1 MLSGEYEIITTK
13 KMGHISVRFRCFN
26 RHNENQGDE
35 TMSKKIALAAAL
47 LAFMSGTAFAKST
60 LTLYTSQPT
69 EDAQMTVS
77 AFEQAH
83 PDVEVKWIRDGTAK
97 LIARMQAEISAG
109 GASPDVLLIADSV
122 SMESL
127 KQQNLLA
134 AYKSPQASRYDA
146 QLYDKDGYYYGT
158 KLITTGI
165 AYHSK
170 APVKPESWQDLLKPE
185 LKNMTTLPSP
195 LYSGAAQIHLA
206 TLMND
211 PQLGWQYYEKLKEN
225 GAMPQSG
232 NGGVMSAIT
241 SGSKAY
247 GVLVD
252 YMAIREKAK
261 GAPMEFVFPKEGVSI
276 VTEPVAMMKDAKNVE
291 GAKAFIDFVLSPEG
305 QKLVLKQGYLT
316 ADPSLP
322 VPQGFPARD
331 SIKLMA
337 YDPAKALAD
346 AEPNKKRF
354 ADLFGNR

>member
-1 MLSGEYEIITTK
+1 
-13 KMGHISVRFRCFN
+13 
-26 RHNENQGDE
+26 
-35 TMSKKIALAAAL
+35 MSKKSALAAVL
-47 LAFMSGTAFAKST
+47 LAVISTSAFAKSA
-60 LTLYTSQPT
+60 LTLYTSQPN

-77 AFEQAH
+77 AFEKAH
-83 PDVEVKWIRDGTAK
+83 PDIEVKWIRDGTTK
-97 LIARMQAEISAG
+97 LTARLQAELAAG
-109 GASPDVLLIADSV
+109 GAAPDVLLIADSV
-122 SMESL
+122 TMESL

-134 AYKSPQASRYDA
+134 PYKSPQATRFDA

-170 APVKPESWQDLLKPE
+170 APVKPTSWQDLLKPE

-195 LYSGAAQIHLA
+195 LYSGAAQIHQA

-211 PQLGWQYYEKLKEN
+211 PALGWQYYEKLKEN

-232 NGGVMSAIT
+232 NGAVMSAIA

-261 GAPMEFVFPKEGVSI
+261 GAPIEFVFPKEGVSI
-276 VTEPVAMMKDAKNVE
+276 VTEPVAMMKNAKNPQA
-291 GAKAFIDFVLSPEG
+291 AKAFIDFVLSDEG
-305 QKLVLKQGYLT
+305 QKLVLQQGYLP
-316 ADPSLP
+316 ADANLP
-322 VPQGFPARD
+322 VPAGFPPRD
-331 SIKLMA
+331 SIKLMPFDA
-337 YDPAKALAD
+337 AKALAETE
-346 AEPNKKRF
+346 ANKKRF

>member
-1 MLSGEYEIITTK
+1 
-13 KMGHISVRFRCFN
+13 
-26 RHNENQGDE
+26 
-35 TMSKKIALAAAL
+35 MSKKSVLAAVL
-47 LAFMSGTAFAKST
+47 LAIISTSAFAKST
-60 LTLYTSQPT
+60 LTLYTSQPN

-77 AFEQAH
+77 AFEKAH
-83 PDVEVKWIRDGTAK
+83 PDIEVKWIRDGTTK
-97 LIARMQAEISAG
+97 LTARLQAELAAG
-109 GASPDVLLIADSV
+109 GAAPDVLLIADSV
-122 SMESL
+122 TMESL

-134 AYKSPQASRYDA
+134 AYKSPQATRFDA
-146 QLYDKDGYYYGT
+146 QLYDKEGYYYGT

-170 APVKPESWQDLLKPE
+170 APVKPSSWQDLLKPA

-211 PQLGWQYYEKLKEN
+211 PALGWQYYEKLKEN

-232 NGGVMSAIT
+232 NGAVMSAIA

-261 GAPMEFVFPKEGVSI
+261 GAPIEFVFPKEGVSI
-276 VTEPVAMMKDAKNVE
+276 VTEPVAMMKNAKNPQA
-291 GAKAFIDFVLSPEG
+291 AKAFIDFVLSDEG
-305 QKLVLKQGYLT
+305 QKLVLQQGYLP
-316 ADPSLP
+316 ADATLP
-322 VPQGFPARD
+322 VPAGFPPRD
-331 SIKLMA
+331 SIKLMPFDA
-337 YDPAKALAD
+337 AKALAETE
-346 AEPNKKRF
+346 ANKKRF